1 MYNLNEIENEIG
13 SPHTSDAPPPAPPS
27 YASHYAS
34 QSYYASSNANSLD
47 LALSLV
53 HGADALTLTRIH
65 RPNDEHGAPHTVF
78 APAS

>member
-1 MYNLNEIENEIG
+1 MVSKHIG
-13 SPHTSDAPPPAPPS
+13 RSSACAS
-27 YASHYAS
+27 LLRSHYTS